1 MERFNQYW
9 AGLILVLLLSVF
21 LQLMPHWHATLSFNS
36 STVMS
41 EGWPLITTHF
51 IHLDWWHA
59 LFNFIGLTLIVLIW
73 REYWTTRWL
82 INALLL
88 SGTATA
94 LLLWLAPL
102 NLSFVGLSGVLHG
115 LLAYCLIKDIRS
127 GKKWMWLILIALVAK
142 VIAELLGWRPTHFV
156 GEHVSY
162 IHAAGLVS
170 SLLLYKLERRRI
182 SDAVSRDE

>member
-59 LFNFIGLTLIVLIW
+59 L
-73 REYWTTRWL
+73 
-82 INALLL
+82 LL
-88 SGTATA
+88 SGTATTV
-94 LLLWLAPL
+94 LLWLAPL